1 MDDVKKTYREG
12 EQQTRKHGARPTVT
26 SAWPITSATW
36 ATS

>member
-12 EQQTRKHGARPTVT
+12 EQQTKEAGARPTAT
-26 SAWPITSATW
+26 RAWPTTSATW